1 MVQMFRRNFL
11 KLFGFGVGAAASLS
25 PKEWIEAET
34 TKVPLKFVESD
45 AVDQKQIDKAFHCT
59 QPFSGLMYDSNYISM
74 SG

>member
-1 MVQMFRRNFL
+1 MFRRNFL
-11 KLFGFGVGAAASLS
+11 KLFGFGLGAASLS

-34 TKVPLKFVESD
+34 KVPLKFVESD
-45 AVDQKQIDKAFHCT
+45 VVDQKQIDKAFYCT